1 MASVMAKQSGKLC
14 SGAQKRVLSAP
25 RPCLVHSVAS
35 ASALRPLVAVKQV
48 RHSLRTCATNNGA
61 TATAD
66 RSQAGPVPIVKIDNM
81 SDPFATKVTVE
92 FGDKLGELLDT
103 ITALKNLNLNIRK
116 AALSTAGT
124 GAKASTFYITDA
136 DTSEKILKSAR
147 LEEIRM
153 TIINNM
159 LYFHPESGEILAA
172 GKSFQP
178 PSRDQTHP
186 LGPKARA
193 VVQTT
198 IEVKE
203 APSGSCSILY
213 VTTRDRPGLLVDIV
227 SVLKDINVNVVSAEI
242 DTVGSEA
249 KDEFFVTYHG
259 EPLNGPM
266 VQLVTNSLQY
276 YLSLSEVEKEES
288 Y

>member
-1 MASVMAKQSGKLC
+1 VIS
-14 SGAQKRVLSAP
+14 SAP
-25 RPCLVHSVAS
+25 RVSNLQLGSR
-35 ASALRPLVAVKQV
+35 LY
-48 RHSLRTCATNNGA
+48 ATNNGA

-66 RSQAGPVPIVKIDNM
+66 KPKGSEPVPVVKIDNLT
-81 SDPFATKVTVE
+81 DPFATVVTVE

-103 ITALKNLNLNIRK
+103 ITALKNLGLNIRK
-116 AALSTAGT
+116 AALKPGS
-124 GAKASTFYITDA
+124 KASKLFVTDA
-136 DTSEKILKSAR
+136 STSEKILKSSR

-159 LYFHPESGEILAA
+159 LHYHPESSESLAA
-172 GKSFQP
+172 GKSMSP
-178 PSRDQTHP
+178 PQRDQTHP

-198 IEVKE
+198 IEVRE
-203 APSGSCSILY
+203 APNGSCSILDV
-213 VTTRDRPGLLVDIV
+213 VTVDRPGLLVDIV

-242 DTVGSEA
+242 DTIGDEA
-249 KDEFFVTYHG
+249 RDEFFVTYHG
-259 EPLNGPM
+259 EPLSSPM

-276 YLSLSEVEKEES
+276 YLSLAEVEKEES

>member
-1 MASVMAKQSGKLC
+1 MAALTGKALSGLVSSRAVSVARPCALP
-14 SGAQKRVLSAP
+14 AP
-25 RPCLVHSVAS
+25 RVAHTCTP
-35 ASALRPLVAVKQV
+35 RVAGVKLTRLQ
-48 RHSLRTCATNNGA
+48 ATNNGA

-66 RSQAGPVPIVKIDNM
+66 KATGNGPVPSVKIDNLN
-81 SDPFATKVTVE
+81 DPFATVVTVE

-103 ITALKNLNLNIRK
+103 ITALKNLGLNIRK
-116 AALSTAGT
+116 AALKPGS
-124 GAKASTFYITDA
+124 KASKLFVTDA
-136 DTSEKILKSAR
+136 NTSEKILKSSR

-159 LYFHPESGEILAA
+159 LYYHPEASESLAA
-172 GKSFQP
+172 GKSVST

-198 IEVKE
+198 IEVRE
-203 APSGSCSILY
+203 SPNGSCSILDV
-213 VTTRDRPGLLVDIV
+213 VTADRPGLLVDIV

-242 DTVGSEA
+242 DTIAAEA
-249 KDEFFVTYHG
+249 RDEFFVTYHG

-276 YLSLSEVEKEES
+276 YLSLAEVSKEES

>member
-1 MASVMAKQSGKLC
+1 MALAAKCSSKLC
-14 SGAQKRVLSAP
+14 SSLKPCRNSGKPCVHRAP
-25 RPCLVHSVAS
+25 VSISRSSVHYGQ
-35 ASALRPLVAVKQV
+35 RNGV
-48 RHSLRTCATNNGA
+48 RLQAANNGA

-66 RSQAGPVPIVKIDNM
+66 KSATAPVPIVKIDNM

-103 ITALKNLNLNIRK
+103 VTALKNLNLNIRK
-116 AALSTAGT
+116 AALVSPG
-124 GAKASTFYITDA
+124 KASTFFITDA
-136 DTSEKILKSAR
+136 DTSEKVLKSAR

-159 LYFHPESGEILAA
+159 LYYHPESSETLVA

-203 APSGSCSILY
+203 APNGSCSLLA

-242 DTVGSEA
+242 DTMGDEA

-259 EPLNGPM
+259 EPLNPPM

-276 YLSLSEVEKEES
+276 YLSLAEVEKEES